1 MDISRIG
8 EIPRKI
14 NSRLELSE
22 LLNVIMDT
30 AKDLLRAEGASLL
43 LHDKNSDELIFNV
56 VIGEKGRII
65 EGERIP
71 RGRGIAGTV
80 AQSGEAVIVDNVQ
93 EDPRFYREIDRMSSF
108 ETRNILCLP
117 MSVAGDLIGVLEV
130 VNTMDREGFN
140 HEDLEVAEYLADQAA
155 IAIDNRRLQDELNN
169 RIHELTTLYHVS
181 QALSLTRRDSMD
193 IFTGV
198 LEAVRNLMRVER
210 ASLFFVNE
218 GGKDLTCVA
227 CEGLPDDLQ
236 GASVPV
242 EKSIVGHVLTTADP
256 LMVVDIARDI
266 PPALMVN
273 SGKYLT
279 GSFIAVPII
288 VNNRPIGVLNVS
300 DKKSGNSFDSFD
312 LRVLSTIATQVGDAY
327 MNQKNYQESRSRER
341 LDEEIHIAAELQ
353 KKIIPEIPATYAGH
367 HLASCYI
374 PAKMVGGDFYDFFIF
389 DDTKY
394 GILVAD
400 VSGKGIPAA
409 MFMGLARNIVRSES
423 RIYSSPAQLLRQSNR
438 YIWEDSEH
446 GMFVTLFYA
455 MVDAHNGL
463 ITYGSA
469 GHNNQYLLR
478 SGEDTVE
485 KLKASGKPLG
495 IDTDFAF
502 EEKIVLFKPGDRL
515 VLCSDGVIESHDP
528 TVHLDRNEE
537 TFLDELVRLRD
548 LSPSEMIDAIQGSRD
563 FDEYG
568 EHHDDFTLL
577 IIGF

>member
-256 LMVVDIARDI
+256 LMVVDITRDI

-423 RIYSSPAQLLRQSNR
+423 RIYSSPSQLLRQSNR

>member
-300 DKKSGNSFDSFD
+300 DKKSGSSFDSFD

>member
-30 AKDLLRAEGASLL
+30 AKELLRAEGASLL